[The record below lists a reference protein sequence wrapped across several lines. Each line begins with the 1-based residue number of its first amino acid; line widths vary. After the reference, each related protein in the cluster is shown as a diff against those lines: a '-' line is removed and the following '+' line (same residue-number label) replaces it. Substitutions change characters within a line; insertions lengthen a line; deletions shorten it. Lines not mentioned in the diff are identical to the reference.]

1 MDIANFF
8 DMKSSTKRVFSS
20 EQSETGDEPKK
31 QKEGSRNESST
42 STLDDVFAEGLKNPD
57 CVLILAN
64 CLRSLEQQVKETF
77 DLAKKSS
84 ESQIKGELALQDV
97 NKAISFIGEK
107 FDAYEKE
114 RRENE
119 KKIEEL
125 NGTVSKM
132 NERIEELENKIDR
145 QEQYSRRNCILIHGI
160 AENKE
165 ENTDQQAIDFINENL
180 DIKIDEIDID
190 RSHRIGRYDK
200 TKKKPRPI
208 IVKFVR
214 YNVRGRVFREKRKL
228 KGTGK
233 TITESLTTKRIGQ
246 LNDAREKFGFHNV
259 WSYDGKILYKINNE
273 VKVYYD

>member
-1 MDIANFF
+1 MLTKQYHLFVKSLTH
-8 DMKSSTKRVFSS
+8 MK
-20 EQSETGDEPKK
+20 KK
-31 QKEGSRNESST
+31 T
-42 STLDDVFAEGLKNPD
+42 
-57 CVLILAN
+57 
-64 CLRSLEQQVKETF
+64 
-77 DLAKKSS
+77 
-84 ESQIKGELALQDV
+84 
-97 NKAISFIGEK
+97 
-107 FDAYEKE
+107 
-114 RRENE
+114 ENE

-125 NGTVSKM
+125 NETASKM
-132 NERIEELENKIDR
+132 NERIEELENNIDR
-145 QEQYSRRNCILIHGI
+145 QEQYSRRNCLLIHGI

-180 DIKIDEIDID
+180 EMKIDEIDID

-214 YNVRGRVFREKRKL
+214 YNVRGGVFREKRKL

-233 TITESLTTKRIGQ
+233 TITKSLTTKRIGQ
-246 LNDAREKFGFHNV
+246 LNDVRETFGFHNV